1 MFKSIFSRL
10 FWTYAAI
17 RVLVFTSLSVS
28 AAVFVERF
36 AVDSHTDDVIKVAD
50 TIEYWT
56 GSLQIE
62 DGDYRA
68 KTAYKQILKSWAEFL
83 KSDIIITNTEGEV
96 IASTCKVM
104 TAPDNFVNY
113 VMGGNV
119 LKKRSDFNGAY
130 KQKMMVV
137 GVPIKYQ
144 GAIVGTMFFNTGM
157 VNVKKTAV
165 ELFYIFLV
173 SSAFSILVAFI
184 MVYMQSKRISKPI
197 GAINKVARNIASGNF
212 DQRVAVTSSDEI
224 GQLASSFNFM
234 ADSIETLEDTRS
246 EFISDVSHELR
257 TPMTSISG
265 FAEGMIDG
273 TIPPEKHSEYLK
285 IVCDESKRLAKMVND
300 MLEMSK
306 MSSSEY
312 KLEITKF
319 DLNELARV
327 CIIGLGNRIDEKNL
341 DVNVDFEKDFMPVLA
356 DKDAINRVIINLLD
370 NAVKFSYPNTTIGIK
385 TWVEG
390 GKARMCVG
398 NFGDG
403 ISGNDLSNI
412 FNRFYKTDKSRAGDK
427 SGAGLGLSFVKNIIT
442 LHKQNVWVES
452 VDAKEGS
459 NAKYTKFTFTLE
471 LG

>member
-1 MFKSIFSRL
+1 MFKSIFRRL

-17 RVLVFTSLSVS
+17 LVLVFTSLSVS
-28 AAVFVERF
+28 TAIFAERF
-36 AVDSHTDDVIKVAD
+36 AISAHMNDVIKIAD

-96 IASTCKVM
+96 IASTCKV
-104 TAPDNFVNY
+104 TTVPDDFVNY
-113 VMGGNV
+113 VAGGKI

-137 GVPIKYQ
+137 GVPVEYQ
-144 GAIVGTMFFNTGM
+144 GAIVGAMFFNTGM
-157 VNVKKTAV
+157 FNVKKTAFG
-165 ELFYIFLV
+165 LFSIFLV
-173 SSAFSILVAFI
+173 SSAFSTLVAFI
-184 MVYMQSKRISKPI
+184 MVYIQSKRISKPI
-197 GAINKVARNIASGNF
+197 EAINKAARGVASGVF
-212 DQRVAVTSSDEI
+212 DQRVAVTSKDEI

-234 ADSIETLEDTRS
+234 ADSIEALEDTRS

-265 FAEGMIDG
+265 FAQGMLDG
-273 TIPPEKHSEYLK
+273 TIPPQKHNEYLK
-285 IVCDESKRLAKMVND
+285 IVCDESKRLTKMVND

-312 KLEITKF
+312 KLNITKF
-319 DLNELARV
+319 DLNELVRI
-327 CIIGLGNRIDEKNL
+327 CIIEFVNRIDEKNL
-341 DVNVDFEKDFMPVLA
+341 DVNVDFEKDSLFVLA
-356 DKDAINRVIINLLD
+356 DKDAINRVVINLLD

-390 GKARMCVG
+390 GKAKMCVG

-403 ISGNDLSNI
+403 ISGDDLSSI
-412 FNRFYKTDKSRAGDK
+412 FDRFYKTDKSRVNEK

-452 VDAKEGS
+452 VDTKEGS
-459 NAKYTKFTFTLE
+459 QAKYTKFTFTLE